1 MDFNNIDFNS
11 NQVFGGE
18 SNFTQE
24 QVTEL
29 MKAMSAG
36 DQTGRELNGQIT
48 SGSSLKVESLEP
60 ALKVLTSTDQHIK
73 FWKMIPK
80 QKAYNTVEEF
90 NQLVDYGMDI
100 GIFNNEGETPQFTDS
115 QYRRESVKI
124 KYMGVAGEVTHPF
137 MLVKLQPGVGE
148 ALAQEVQNKMIFL
161 TRAVN
166 KDLPTADS
174 HLISNQFDGIFRQH
188 FVGITGH
195 TGAMTVNA
203 LDSYWGATNVIDAR
217 GAFLT
222 DAMVEDATHAVVND
236 GFGVASQ
243 IIAPPVVFN
252 DYVKQFHE
260 SKRVMVN
267 NPVAATQSGVM
278 GQAVN
283 TIVTQFG
290 NIDVTSDIFY
300 DYKKS
305 RTYNEGATSA
315 KAPNAITP
323 DGSTPVAAV
332 NDSASTKFGT
342 AYAGSYFYAVAAK
355 NRFGESAM
363 TILSTSATAIS
374 ATQSADL
381 LFTNSDGSY
390 AAESFVIYRTEA
402 GVSNYQ
408 TAKFYPIF
416 EINKAEL
423 TAGYDGGVA
432 GYVRDRNR
440 SIPNTYTATIF
451 DNTPDVYAFKQL
463 APMMRMDLAVTSP
476 SRRFMVLLYGTPV
489 LYAPKKKAVIK
500 NIGKR
505 GL

>member
-18 SNFTQE
+18 NNFTQE
-24 QVTEL
+24 QVNEL
-29 MKAMSAG
+29 LKAMSAG

-48 SGSSLKVESLEP
+48 SGASLKVESLEP

-80 QKAYNTVEEF
+80 QKAFNTVEEF
-90 NQLVDYGMDI
+90 NQLIDYGMDI

-148 ALAQEVQNKMIFL
+148 ALAQEVQNKMMFL

-188 FVGITGH
+188 FVGMTGH
-195 TGAMTVNA
+195 SGAMTANA
-203 LDSYWGATNVIDAR
+203 LDLYWDANNVIDAR

-267 NPVAATQSGVM
+267 NPGSATTNGVM

-283 TIVTQFG
+283 TIMTQFG
-290 NIDVTSDIFY
+290 PIDVTSDIFY
-300 DYKKS
+300 DFKKA
-305 RTYNEGATSA
+305 RAYNDGATSA
-315 KAPNAITP
+315 KAPVAITP
-323 DGSTPVAAV
+323 DIAAPVAAV
-332 NDSASTKFGT
+332 ADTAGSKFGT
-342 AYAGSYFYAVAAK
+342 AYASSYFYAVAAK
-355 NRFGESAM
+355 NRYGEGPM
-363 TILSTSATAIS
+363 TILSTTATAIG

-381 LFTNSDGSY
+381 IFTITDGPY
-390 AAESFVIYRTEA
+390 AAESFVVYRTEA
-402 GVSNYQ
+402 GATNYQ
-408 TAKFYPIF
+408 TAKFYPII
-416 EINKAEL
+416 ELNKAEL
-423 TAGYDGGVA
+423 AAGYDGGA
-432 GYVRDRNR
+432 ATKVRDRNR
-440 SIPNTYTATIF
+440 NIPNTYTATIF

-476 SRRFMVLLYGTPV
+476 SRRFMVLLYGSPV